1 MKIFFKMHYN
11 YAVFNIQIYAWKK
24 GAKYERAKNNLLTYR
39 QLMVTLSQRM
49 CFARFICPFDEW
61 LGSSQ
66 CLLFLWHQGDINRFY
81 GNANINFSVSTGS
94 CILFVWQQ
102 ADVYCF
108 YGYRLIHKLEDVSL
122 DQDDRHSILS
132 TQTLHRPLW
141 NVVAGY
147 SINDI
152 NMEINRM
159 SWIDKDGVPIKY
171 ALDSYNIPL

>member
-1 MKIFFKMHYN
+1 MK
-11 YAVFNIQIYAWKK
+11 
-24 GAKYERAKNNLLTYR
+24 GLKNNLLTYR
-39 QLMVTLSQRM
+39 QWLLSLRGCALQGLYALSMSDWDQANVYCFYGIRVILTVSMVTL
-49 CFARFICPFDEW
+49 I
-61 LGSSQ
+61 LT
-66 CLLFLWHQGDINRFY
+66 FLCQQVHAY
-81 GNANINFSVSTGS
+81 TVCMATG
-94 CILFVWQQ
+94 
-102 ADVYCF
+102 DVYCF

>member
-1 MKIFFKMHYN
+1 MQGL
-11 YAVFNIQIYAWKK
+11 YALSMSDWDQANVYCFYGIRVI
-24 GAKYERAKNNLLTYR
+24 LTVS
-39 QLMVTLSQRM
+39 MVTLILTFLCQRFM
-49 CFARFICPFDEW
+49 HTVCMA
-61 LGSSQ
+61 
-66 CLLFLWHQGDINRFY
+66 
-81 GNANINFSVSTGS
+81 TG
-94 CILFVWQQ
+94 
-102 ADVYCF
+102 DVYCF